1 LCQKNNTTK
10 KYFEGSHTLFQ
21 KITKLTTKRMSTIG
35 NHQNYTQK
43 WSETSSSIMMKS
55 SDLTAITLLFPP
67 LSFFV
72 HQQVVHRRREIN
84 NLLKKF
90 RPQTIL

>member
-1 LCQKNNTTK
+1 
-10 KYFEGSHTLFQ
+10 
-21 KITKLTTKRMSTIG
+21 MSNVG
-35 NHQNYTQK
+35 NLLNYTQK
-43 WSETSSSIMMKS
+43 MSEISSSIMMKS

-72 HQQVVHRRREIN
+72 HQQVVHRRREVN